1 MISWFTKNST
11 FCMNRDF
18 FFLSY
23 IISARYKNGEE
34 FYKSVR
40 QQIKKNNEQY
50 VSKSVFGI
58 AVAVV
63 VVV

>member
-1 MISWFTKNST
+1 
-11 FCMNRDF
+11 MNRDF

>member
-1 MISWFTKNST
+1 VQGIKMVK
-11 FCMNRDF
+11 
-18 FFLSY
+18 
-23 IISARYKNGEE
+23 K
-34 FYKSVR
+34 FYESVR

-63 VVV
+63 VVI